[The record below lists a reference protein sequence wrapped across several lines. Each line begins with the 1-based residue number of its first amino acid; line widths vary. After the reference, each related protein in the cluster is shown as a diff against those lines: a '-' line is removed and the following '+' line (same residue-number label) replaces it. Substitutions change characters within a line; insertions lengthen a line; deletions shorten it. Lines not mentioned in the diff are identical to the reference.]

1 MNPVRKPRTT
11 LVGDE
16 MVFVI
21 TTFNSGHPCDR
32 IAVSDDRVVF
42 LTVNE
47 YEQLNETDITETK
60 LGALLL
66 KVTHE

>member
-1 MNPVRKPRTT
+1 
-11 LVGDE
+11 